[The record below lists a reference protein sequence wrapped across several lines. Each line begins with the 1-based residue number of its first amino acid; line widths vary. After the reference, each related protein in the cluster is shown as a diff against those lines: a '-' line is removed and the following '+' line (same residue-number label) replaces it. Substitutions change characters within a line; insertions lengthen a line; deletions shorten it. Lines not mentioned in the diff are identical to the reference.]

1 MTAKPSEM
9 IIPRSASL
17 ISIITVFQE
26 DKMIINRA
34 KLPSALLLA
43 TYITIQ

>member
-1 MTAKPSEM
+1 MTAKPPEM

-26 DKMIINRA
+26 DKMIINCA

-43 TYITIQ
+43 PHLTIL